1 MVNQFSFNLDQNY
14 LSHHGILGQKWG
26 KKNGPPYP
34 LDSKTA
40 ERVKNKAKV
49 TKRKTAERVKSKAKV
64 TKRKTVH
71 DFQQILQHQYLSD
84 LFMQQMQHAVQI
96 SQENLE
102 RAMQQSMQQSI
113 DQAMFMSFNY

>member
-14 LSHHGILGQKWG
+14 LSHHGIKGQKWG

-40 ERVKNKAKV
+40 ERVKRKEKAI
-49 TKRKTAERVKSKAKV
+49 KRN
-64 TKRKTVH
+64 TVY
-71 DFQQILQHQYLSD
+71 DFRQILQDNYLD
-84 LFMQQMQHAVQI
+84 NLFMQEMQRDVQV

-102 RAMQQSMQQSI
+102 RAMQQTMQQSI
-113 DQAMFMSFNY
+113 DQAMQQTMQQSINQAMFMPFMY

>member
-14 LSHHGILGQKWG
+14 LSHHGIKGQKWG

-40 ERVKNKAKV
+40 ERVK
-49 TKRKTAERVKSKAKV
+49 SKAKV
-64 TKRKTVH
+64 IKRKTVH
-71 DFQQILQHQYLSD
+71 DFLHILQNNYRD
-84 LFMQQMQHAVQI
+84 NLFMQQMQRDVQV

-102 RAMQQSMQQSI
+102 RAMQQTMQQSI
-113 DQAMFMSFNY
+113 DQAMFIPFMY

>member
-14 LSHHGILGQKWG
+14 LSHHGVKGQKWG

-40 ERVKNKAKV
+40 ERVK
-49 TKRKTAERVKSKAKV
+49 SKAKV
-64 TKRKTVH
+64 IKRKTVH
-71 DFQQILQHQYLSD
+71 DFRHIQLNQYLSD
-84 LFMQQMQHAVQI
+84 LFMQQMQRDVQV

-102 RAMQQSMQQSI
+102 RAMQQTIQQSI
-113 DQAMFMSFNY
+113 DQVMFMPFIY

>member
-14 LSHHGILGQKWG
+14 LSHHGIKGQKWG

-40 ERVKNKAKV
+40 ERVK
-49 TKRKTAERVKSKAKV
+49 SKAKV
-64 TKRKTVH
+64 IKRNTVY
-71 DFQQILQHQYLSD
+71 DFQQILQDNYLD
-84 LFMQQMQHAVQI
+84 NLFMQQMQRDVQV

-102 RAMQQSMQQSI
+102 RVMQQTMQQSI
-113 DQAMFMSFNY
+113 NQAMFMPFMY

>member
-14 LSHHGILGQKWG
+14 LSHHGIKGQKWG

-40 ERVKNKAKV
+40 ERVKRKEKAI
-49 TKRKTAERVKSKAKV
+49 KRN
-64 TKRKTVH
+64 TVY
-71 DFQQILQHQYLSD
+71 DFRQILQDNYQD
-84 LFMQQMQHAVQI
+84 NLFMQQMQRDVQV

-102 RAMQQSMQQSI
+102 RAMQQTMQQSI
-113 DQAMFMSFNY
+113 DQAMFMPFMY

>member
-14 LSHHGILGQKWG
+14 LSHHGIKGQKWG

-40 ERVKNKAKV
+40 ERVKS
-49 TKRKTAERVKSKAKV
+49 KSKV

-71 DFQQILQHQYLSD
+71 DFRQIIQDHHLSN
-84 LFMQQMQHAVQI
+84 LFMQQMQRDVQV

-102 RAMQQSMQQSI
+102 RAMQQTMQQNI
-113 DQAMFMSFNY
+113 DQVMFMPFMY

>member
-14 LSHHGILGQKWG
+14 LSHHGVKGQKWG

-40 ERVKNKAKV
+40 ERVKKQSEGYIK
-49 TKRKTAERVKSKAKV
+49 KRR
-64 TKRKTVH
+64 RKIVH
-71 DFQQILQHQYLSD
+71 DFQQILQDQYLSD
-84 LFMQQMQHAVQI
+84 LFMQQMQRDAKI

-102 RAMQQSMQQSI
+102 REMQQTMQQSI
-113 DQAMFMSFNY
+113 DQAMFMPFIY

>member
-40 ERVKNKAKV
+40 ERVK
-49 TKRKTAERVKSKAKV
+49 SKAKV
-64 TKRKTVH
+64 IKRNTVY
-71 DFQQILQHQYLSD
+71 DFLQTLQDNYLD
-84 LFMQQMQHAVQI
+84 NLFMQQMQRDVQV

-102 RAMQQSMQQSI
+102 RAMQQTTQQSI
-113 DQAMFMSFNY
+113 DQTMFMPFIY